1 MSTGAVF
8 LAHKK
13 NESQSVIRTWREKR
27 VGSPSLTAAQ
37 PRLSV
42 ADSSPGWGLGE
53 GEASYTPVSPDP
65 A

>member
-1 MSTGAVF
+1 LHT
-8 LAHKK
+8 K

-27 VGSPSLTAAQ
+27 VGTPSLTAAK

-53 GEASYTPVSPDP
+53 EEPSYTPVSPDP

>member
-8 LAHKK
+8 FAYK
-13 NESQSVIRTWREKR
+13 NESQSAIRTWREKQ
-27 VGSPSLTAAQ
+27 VGAPSLTVAK

-42 ADSSPGWGLGE
+42 VDSSPVWGLGE
-53 GEASYTPVSPDP
+53 GEQSYTPVSPDP